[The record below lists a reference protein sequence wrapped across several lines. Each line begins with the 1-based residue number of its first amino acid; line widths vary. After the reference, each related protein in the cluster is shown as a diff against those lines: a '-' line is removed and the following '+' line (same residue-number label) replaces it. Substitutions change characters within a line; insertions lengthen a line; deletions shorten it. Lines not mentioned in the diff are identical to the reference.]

1 MGLRT
6 FSSSLEKDLS
16 RNQTSTIRSAD
27 RGSLQLMSLN
37 EESDTTTG
45 RIHSEEEIGQLQD
58 GDSDAEEPSRQ

>member
-1 MGLRT
+1 MGLGT
-6 FSSSLEKDLS
+6 FSSSFEKDLS
-16 RNQTSTIRSAD
+16 RKPDIDDPTAD

-58 GDSDAEEPSRQ
+58 GDSDAEEPSSQ